1 VDLQVKEQAMGRSKK
16 RRSAKRWVAGV
27 VGVVAAM
34 AAVGATQDAPP
45 APTAT
50 PTRAVMAP
58 SRVRAAAVPTRTVRK
73 VPRPK
78 PTSPKPTITKPQV
91 RGASLAAPACD
102 PNYTGACLDPSASDY
117 DCEGGSGNGPRYT
130 GRVRVVG
137 SDHFGLDRDGDGV
150 GC

>member
-1 VDLQVKEQAMGRSKK
+1 
-16 RRSAKRWVAGV
+16 
-27 VGVVAAM
+27 
-34 AAVGATQDAPP
+34 
-45 APTAT
+45 
-50 PTRAVMAP
+50 MAP

-102 PNYTGACLDPSASDY
+102 PNYTGACLDPSVSDY

-130 GRVRVVG
+130 GRVSVVR